1 MLFVHHSLSRNM
13 SADKKRK
20 NSATKN
26 KEMTADTETTDKL
39 ATACN
44 VLIDNCHDYYGSE
57 EKMEFSMLS
66 VEDFPSLPSTLKL
79 PHKKGC
85 GESADDIITKLSEL
99 INMRSDKLESMVAA
113 NTSHIAG
120 LKEKLNSVCED
131 VNEVKTKVS
140 QVESSLLKESK
151 RIDVLES
158 RITELE
164 RYSRRWNLKLQG
176 VSENIDENNVRK
188 EVIRICQNLLPEHSD
203 RLPDVIDTVHRVGM
217 KKVNYTRGVI
227 IQFSSRILRAAVW
240 VAAKNSAYLRE
251 KGLRFRED
259 LCKTDRESVIKLWPL
274 VDEARKARKNAYF
287 VAGRAFVEKKEI
299 FPSG

>member
-1 MLFVHHSLSRNM
+1 
-13 SADKKRK
+13 
-20 NSATKN
+20 
-26 KEMTADTETTDKL
+26 
-39 ATACN
+39 
-44 VLIDNCHDYYGSE
+44 
-57 EKMEFSMLS
+57 
-66 VEDFPSLPSTLKL
+66 
-79 PHKKGC
+79 
-85 GESADDIITKLSEL
+85 
-99 INMRSDKLESMVAA
+99 MRSDKLESMVAA

-158 RITELE
+158 NITELE

-188 EVIRICQNLLPEHSD
+188 EVIRICQNLLPEYSD

-227 IQFSSRILRAAVW
+227 IQFSSRTLRAAVW
-240 VAAKNSAYLRE
+240 AAAKNSSYLRE

-259 LCKTDRESVIKLWPL
+259 LCKTDRESRMKLWPL
-274 VDEARKARKNAYF
+274 VDEARKAGKYAYF
-287 VAGRAFVEKKEI
+287 VAGRAFVEKRR
-299 FPSG
+299 FFHQVD